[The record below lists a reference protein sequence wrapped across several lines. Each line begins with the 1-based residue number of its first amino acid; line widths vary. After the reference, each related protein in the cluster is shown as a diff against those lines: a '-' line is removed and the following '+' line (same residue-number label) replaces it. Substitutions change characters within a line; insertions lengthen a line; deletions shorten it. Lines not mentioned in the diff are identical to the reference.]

1 MVPDPPLAPDEMLLM
16 EKSFPTDDGTLC
28 IEFESPAGRNDACDE
43 LGLGLFA
50 RKGIP
55 KFALGLFG
63 GGILDCC

>member
-1 MVPDPPLAPDEMLLM
+1 LVPDPPLAPDEMLLM
-16 EKSFPTDDGTLC
+16 EKSFPT
-28 IEFESPAGRNDACDE
+28 GRNDACDE

-55 KFALGLFG
+55 EFALGLFG